1 MKNIKFFIF
10 TTLLIW
16 FNVSFAQTT
25 RSIYYDLLGNK
36 TTKEAASQSLNF
48 TLNKENQIVGWS
60 QLILLPTIYT
70 KEDLIY
76 DLVLTD
82 TIGTTIKELKASQ
95 LVYYKDGKINTKCIS
110 SVSGGQ
116 PIKDLSP
123 DNLTGF
129 FYTYNNEKIT
139 LYGTLNE
146 GKPIFLY
153 NYDKSGKLSQV
164 IDFSH
169 EKEGYD
175 QIFYIKNNEFWTKRF
190 EATFDINS
198 KNLPLTTEPNYEQ
211 QKDGGFLTVTET
223 KSCSNM
229 FESPLPLNNYSNV
242 SLELEI
248 KSGTSYCGMIFG
260 ATSGSGNGWKFCINK
275 NGLYEIMKLMNGE
288 VLPISLRKDRFDAIK
303 NRMKP
308 EDIIYFSNSP
318 IGYSTFINKT
328 GSNIISIRRV
338 DSYIIFFINGNQI
351 ERISS
356 DVFGDYVG
364 IVADRSERGNTEC
377 LYSNLSI
384 TNIVENF
391 NPNEIEDNI
400 SNSSSIATGTGFL
413 INNTGIILTNYHVVQ
428 GSSKISILID
438 KQYKACKLMGFDKEK
453 DLAILKPLTSLP
465 IKNSNPV
472 VFSGS
477 NKKLGEKIFVLGYP
491 STAELGNS
499 IKVTDGLLSSMNV
512 DGLFQISSPIQ
523 HGNSGSPLFD
533 YFGRVIGVVNA
544 GIPSLEN
551 VGFAIKLNEV
561 TTFLKKY
568 NVLFLQKQQMSSGV
582 LTDLVDKN
590 KNSIFLIKS
599 EFE

>member
-1 MKNIKFFIF
+1 M
-10 TTLLIW
+10 LLIW
-16 FNVSFAQTT
+16 LNVSFAQTT
-25 RSIYYDLLGNK
+25 KSIYYDLLGNK

-48 TLNKENQIVGWS
+48 SLNKENQIVGWS
-60 QLILLPTIYT
+60 QLILLQTIFT
-70 KEDLIY
+70 KEKLIY

-82 TIGTTIKELKASQ
+82 TIGTNIKELKASQ
-95 LVYYKDGKINTKCIS
+95 LVYYEDGKINTKCIS

-116 PIKDLSP
+116 VIKDLSP

-129 FYTYNNEKIT
+129 FYTYSNEKIT
-139 LYGTLNE
+139 LYGNLNE
-146 GKPIFLY
+146 GKPIILY
-153 NYDKSGKLSQV
+153 YYDKSGKLSQV
-164 IDFSH
+164 IDYSH

-175 QIFYIKNNEFWTKRF
+175 QIFYIKNNKFWTKRF
-190 EATFDINS
+190 EATFDIDS

-211 QKDGGFLTVTET
+211 QKDGGFVTVTET
-223 KSCSNM
+223 KSCSNI

-248 KSGTSYCGMIFG
+248 KSGNSFCGMLFG
-260 ATSGSGNGWKFCINK
+260 ATSGSGNVWKFCINK
-275 NGLYEIMKLMNGE
+275 NGFYEIMKLMNGE
-288 VLPISLRKDRFDAIK
+288 VLSISLRNDRFDAVK

-308 EDIIYFSNSP
+308 QDLINYSNSP

-338 DSYIIFFINGNQI
+338 DSYIIFFINGNEI

-364 IVADRSERGNTEC
+364 IVADRSERGKTEC
-377 LYSNLSI
+377 LYSSLNI
-384 TNIVENF
+384 TNVVENF
-391 NPNEIEDNI
+391 NPDEIEDNI
-400 SNSSSIATGTGFL
+400 SKSSSIATGTGFL

-438 KQYKACKLMGFDKEK
+438 KQYKACKLVGFDKEK
-453 DLAILKPLTSLP
+453 DLAILKPLTSLS

-472 VFSGS
+472 IFSGS
-477 NKKLGEKIFVLGYP
+477 NKKLGEKIFVLGFP

-561 TTFLKKY
+561 TSFLKKY
-568 NVLFLQKQQMSSGV
+568 NVLFLQKPQISSGV
-582 LTDLVDKN
+582 LTDLVEKN